1 MSGLSLQQ
9 YVKTVQIDV
18 YVWNLINVFVLL
30 DGLGKAAQMVKFSH
44 YRQNNYYCNNN
55 MYLQM

>member
-44 YRQNNYYCNNN
+44 YRQKNV
-55 MYLQM
+55 LL